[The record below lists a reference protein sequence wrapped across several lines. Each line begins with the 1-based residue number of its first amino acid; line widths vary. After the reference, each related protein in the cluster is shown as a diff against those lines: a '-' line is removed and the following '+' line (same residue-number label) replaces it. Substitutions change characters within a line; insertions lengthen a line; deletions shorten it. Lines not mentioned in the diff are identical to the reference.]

1 MNQFSVTVKTANQ
14 RISYVAIG
22 SSSADVAD
30 AAIDKFGLCAVTVMV
45 QQ

>member
-1 MNQFSVTVKTANQ
+1 MSQFNVTVKTANQ

-30 AAIDKFGLCAVTVMV
+30 AAIDKFGACGVTVMV
-45 QQ
+45 KQ